1 MPKVKIC
8 GITDEKQAREIS
20 LAGADYIGVVLFPKS
35 PRFVNPQ
42 KVKEI
47 KSSISNTTKLVA
59 VVVNPD
65 IKLCRELLEI
75 VDLIQFHGEEDIEF
89 IELFPKDKVIKAFRI
104 KDEKDLEKLKPFM
117 EKDYLILIDAYKE
130 GEYGGTGSSI
140 NMEIIKRIC
149 DLYDKVIVAGGL
161 SAENVREI
169 IKSAKPFGVDASS
182 KLEIKPGIK
191 DMDKVREFIKAVK
204 DESAD

>member
-35 PRFVNPQ
+35 PRFVNLQ

-140 NMEIIKRIC
+140 NMEIIKRVC

>member
-1 MPKVKIC
+1 MSKVKIC

-35 PRFVNPQ
+35 PRFVNLQ
-42 KVKEI
+42 KLKEI

-104 KDEKDLEKLKPFM
+104 RDEKDLEKLKPFM

-140 NMEIIKRIC
+140 NMEIIKRVC

>member
-35 PRFVNPQ
+35 PRFVNLE

-47 KSSISNTTKLVA
+47 KNSVYNTTKLIA

-65 IKLCRELLEI
+65 IKLCKELLEI

-140 NMEIIKRIC
+140 NMEIIKRVC

>member
-35 PRFVNPQ
+35 PRFVNLQ

-65 IKLCRELLEI
+65 IKLCKELLEI

-140 NMEIIKRIC
+140 NMEIIKRVC

>member
-35 PRFVNPQ
+35 PRFVNLE

-47 KSSISNTTKLVA
+47 KNSVYNKTKLVA

-65 IKLCRELLEI
+65 ITLCKELLEI

-89 IELFPKDKVIKAFRI
+89 IELFPKDRVIKAFRI
-104 KDEKDLEKLKPFM
+104 KDEKDLENLKPFM
-117 EKDYLILIDAYKE
+117 EKGYLILIDAYKE

-140 NMEIIKRIC
+140 NMEIIKRVC

>member
-35 PRFVNPQ
+35 PRFVNLQ

-65 IKLCRELLEI
+65 IKLCKELLEI

-104 KDEKDLEKLKPFM
+104 KDEKDLEKLKPFI

-140 NMEIIKRIC
+140 NMEIIKRVC